1 MTYVL
6 DNFLFTFSCTIF
18 EHKNL
23 WFLSLQYVVVP
34 TRRSTAEAFQILIS
48 HAFGDAGSPYLV
60 GVVSILEYFNVV
72 IERNLLFF
80 NFPLQ
85 ISEAIK
91 ASLRMT
97 KSAVNAYSPD
107 LTSLSQLAENAT
119 TTMPL
124 FEEEDSIEM
133 KFKALQYSLFTTSF
147 VEILGG
153 VFFLITASYIL
164 KDKHNAERQ
173 VAGNLDTLILVY
185 SNIISYN

>member
-1 MTYVL
+1 M
-6 DNFLFTFSCTIF
+6 
-18 EHKNL
+18 
-23 WFLSLQYVVVP
+23 VP

-60 GVVSILEYFNVV
+60 GVVSILEYFNIV
-72 IERNLLFF
+72 IEHNLISF
-80 NFPLQ
+80 NLPLQ

-147 VEILGG
+147 VEVLGG

-173 VAGNLDTLILVY
+173 VAGNLDTLILV
-185 SNIISYN
+185 